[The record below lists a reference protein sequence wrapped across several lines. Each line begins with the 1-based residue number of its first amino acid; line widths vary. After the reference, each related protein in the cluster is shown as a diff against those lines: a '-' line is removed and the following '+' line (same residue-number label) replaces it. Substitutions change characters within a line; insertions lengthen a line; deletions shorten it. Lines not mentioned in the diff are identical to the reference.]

1 MYWKIYALFILCF
14 GLLNPII
21 SYNTKYESLPYGQDF
36 ITGNAICLIITLVHN
51 TLLFYPV
58 KLLIYD
64 DIKFS
69 QWIDINIIFSI
80 ILILFI
86 NYSNQQFI

>member
-1 MYWKIYALFILCF
+1 MYWKIYALFIFCF

-21 SYNTKYESLPYGQDF
+21 SYNTKYESLPYGQGF
-36 ITGNAICLIITLVHN
+36 ITNNAICLTIILIHN

-58 KLLIYD
+58 KLLISD

-80 ILILFI
+80 ILTLFI
-86 NYSNQQFI
+86 NCSNQQFI

>member
-1 MYWKIYALFILCF
+1 MYWKIYSLFIFCF

-21 SYNTKYESLPYGQDF
+21 SYNTKYESLPYGQSF
-36 ITGNAICLIITLVHN
+36 ITSNAIVLTIVLLHN
-51 TLLFYPV
+51 LFFLYPFLL
-58 KLLIYD
+58 LSL

-80 ILILFI
+80 ILTLFI
-86 NYSNQQFI
+86 NCINQQFI